1 MELYL
6 SCIRRKKG
14 KAKKENEAIGL
25 GVALEPL
32 IRQEFAIDYPNFIV
46 RSPKGYEMYRRRDK
60 TFMTATLDG
69 TITDKLT
76 KEKLILEIKTHDI
89 RNREDEEKWTNG
101 IPDNYFIQVLHY
113 LLVMTDY
120 SGAILVARMRHF
132 DYYAEGG
139 KKLLKVEYR
148 YYRIDRKDEA
158 IQKWLAYLEK
168 AETEFWENN
177 VKKRIPPQILTQI

>member
-1 MELYL
+1 MTKMELYL

-76 KEKLILEIKTHDI
+76 KEKLILEIKTHYEMQWLQRGLTIKYLKFHLPHAGELQEPDI
-89 RNREDEEKWTNG
+89 EIEPDTYRSYNRGNIQMPQLMNSSETN
-101 IPDNYFIQVLHY
+101 
-113 LLVMTDY
+113 
-120 SGAILVARMRHF
+120 
-132 DYYAEGG
+132 E
-139 KKLLKVEYR
+139 
-148 YYRIDRKDEA
+148 
-158 IQKWLAYLEK
+158 
-168 AETEFWENN
+168 
-177 VKKRIPPQILTQI
+177 